1 MKAVLIPGDGIGRE
15 IAESVRE
22 VSAALNTGIEWQEFA
37 AGAEYA
43 AESGELIAPGTLD
56 AIEACGWALKG
67 PTATPIGKGFRS
79 INVQLRQRFNTYAN
93 LRPVRTLP
101 GVPTRFENVDLVI
114 VRENTE
120 DLYKGI
126 EYMLND
132 EIANGVK
139 LITKPACERICRFAF
154 DYAAA
159 NGRKKVT
166 AVHKAN
172 IMKLTDGMFL
182 STFREVAKD
191 YPAIEADDCIIDA
204 LCMKLVQKPEQFDVL
219 VAPNLYGDIISDL
232 CAGLVGGLGFAP
244 SANIGAKTR
253 IYEAV
258 HGSAPD
264 IAGQDKANPSAILM
278 AFAMMLNDLGETD
291 KAAKLNAAILAQVEE
306 GKVGWTDMMADFYA
320 QFVPWLEAAKNS
332 DLPPADEAAA
342 LLSLFDHV
350 TFEAAQKVGK
360 RTYDDGKFCRSLREK
375 FDSDGKITARQY
387 QALISLAAKYSAQ
400 LETGLKALPE
410 KLRNAVEAAAI
421 LRAEREENR
430 ERSEAACASSE
441 YPALF
446 AAFDKVNFEPVTKRG
461 RFSYDDRKFF
471 DSLRK
476 QALSG
481 RALSEKQLGA
491 LRKLAQ
497 KYRGELTDPALVD
510 RVLGMEA
517 AAAPAKEEGGAAG
530 ETAAAPVASPETE
543 RLLEGLKAVTQWAEP
558 VKRGRFTYDDKAF
571 YESLAK
577 QYAAG
582 RRFSE
587 KQQAALAKMAAKY
600 GVK

>member
-22 VSAALNTGIEWQEFA
+22 VSAALNTGIEWQECE

-43 AESGELIAPGTLD
+43 EASGELIAPGTLD

-204 LCMKLVQKPEQFDVL
+204 VCMKLVQKPEQFDVL

-264 IAGQDKANPSAILM
+264 IAGQNKANPSAILM
-278 AFAMMLNDLGETD
+278 AFAMMLNDLGMTD
-291 KAAKLNAAILAQVEE
+291 KAARLNAAILAQVAE
-306 GKVGWTDMMADFYA
+306 G
-320 QFVPWLEAAKNS
+320 
-332 DLPPADEAAA
+332 
-342 LLSLFDHV
+342 
-350 TFEAAQKVGK
+350 
-360 RTYDDGKFCRSLREK
+360 
-375 FDSDGKITARQY
+375 
-387 QALISLAAKYSAQ
+387 
-400 LETGLKALPE
+400 
-410 KLRNAVEAAAI
+410 
-421 LRAEREENR
+421 
-430 ERSEAACASSE
+430 
-441 YPALF
+441 
-446 AAFDKVNFEPVTKRG
+446 
-461 RFSYDDRKFF
+461 
-471 DSLRK
+471 
-476 QALSG
+476 
-481 RALSEKQLGA
+481 
-491 LRKLAQ
+491 
-497 KYRGELTDPALVD
+497 
-510 RVLGMEA
+510 
-517 AAAPAKEEGGAAG
+517 
-530 ETAAAPVASPETE
+530 
-543 RLLEGLKAVTQWAEP
+543 KAVTADIGGTATTTE
-558 VKRGRFTYDDKAF
+558 FTDAV
-571 YESLAK
+571 
-577 QYAAG
+577 AA
-582 RRFSE
+582 R
-587 KQQAALAKMAAKY
+587 L
-600 GVK
+600 